1 MGTRGPDR
9 GVKPHPMTKARI
21 DLFLKIYRE
30 SGGNFAFAAAAA
42 CPGAKEGTDKPC
54 YSSFRQLRARSMGF
68 RAACEEIL
76 EQVANDVE
84 AEIHR
89 RGTLG
94 WLSPVFQKGERVQEV
109 NPETGE
115 MEPASIRRYSDT
127 LLIARARSLMP
138 EKFGDKKSVEI
149 TQKRA
154 GGLLVIEASDV
165 QHFSQAQIEALGDLM
180 STIRANREGGTPEI
194 EYQPAPVL
202 EIPVTEIEVETV
214 AVEVALDSKPS
225 VVSTSTEETAEKA
238 FPF

>member
-21 DLFLKIYRE
+21 DLFLKAYRE
-30 SGGNFAFAAAAA
+30 SGANFAFAAAAA
-42 CPGAKEGTDKPC
+42 CPGAKDGTDKPC
-54 YSSFRQLRARSMGF
+54 YSSFRNLRIRDMGF

-89 RGTLG
+89 RAVEG
-94 WLSPVFQKGERVQEV
+94 WLTPAIQKGTQA
-109 NPETGE
+109 TLADGS
-115 MEPASIRRYSDT
+115 PAFIRRYSDT
-127 LLIARARSLMP
+127 LLLARARALMP
-138 EKFGDKKSVEI
+138 EKYGEKKSVEI
-149 TQKRA
+149 THKRA
-154 GGLLVIEASDV
+154 GGLLVIEAADV

-180 STIRANREGGTPEI
+180 STIRKHREGGTPEI

-202 EIPVTEIEVETV
+202 EIPVTEVEAV
-214 AVEVALDSKPS
+214 AVEVTEGDSEKP
-225 VVSTSTEETAEKA
+225 EDA